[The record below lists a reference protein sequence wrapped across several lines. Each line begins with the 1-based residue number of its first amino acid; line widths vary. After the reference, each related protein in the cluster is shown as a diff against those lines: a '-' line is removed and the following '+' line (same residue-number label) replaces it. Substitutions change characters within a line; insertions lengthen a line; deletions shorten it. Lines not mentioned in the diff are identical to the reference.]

1 MKNRIVHDY
10 AKLGDAQLGEYGLD
24 KGAKLAANPGKV
36 TSTVTAVLVKAKAQ
50 QLIDNVA
57 ACNNGTPEDTLI
69 KNQTRTELLQ
79 MLDTLAN
86 DVENAAN
93 VPPGDASLIAA
104 LGFTPA
110 SASHAASTP
119 NGTAI
124 LDVTNPGP
132 NKLAV
137 KLQHDPNAWCY
148 VLEDTLLPNGPTR
161 TVTFTDPDNAV
172 LTGTASGSLHS
183 LRACTM
189 AARNVQSEWS
199 EPVQHMST

>member
-1 MKNRIVHDY
+1 MKNRIIHNY
-10 AKLGDAQLGEYGLD
+10 AKLGDGPLGEYGLD
-24 KGAKLAANPGKV
+24 KAARLEANAGKV
-36 TSTVTAVLVKAKAQ
+36 TSTVTAVLLKAKSQ
-50 QLIDNVA
+50 QLIDDVA
-57 ACNNGTPEDTLI
+57 TCENHTPEDTLR
-69 KNQTRTELLQ
+69 KKQTRAELIQ

-93 VPPGDASLIAA
+93 VPPGDPTLIAA
-104 LGFTPA
+104 LGFQQ
-110 SASHAASTP
+110 ASTSHTASSP

-132 NKLAV
+132 TKLGV

-148 VLEDTLLPNGPTR
+148 LIEDTVLPNGPVR
-161 TVTFTDPDNAV
+161 IVTVTDPDDAV
-172 LTGTASGSLHS
+172 LTGTASGSMHS

-189 AARNVQSEWS
+189 AARNQVSEWS